1 MSVLAISITT
11 VALAEIGDKTQLLSL
26 LLASRYRKPIPIIA
40 AIFLATLANH
50 ALAAWLG
57 VVVADYLSPD
67 ILKWVLVVSFLAM
80 AGWILIPDK
89 LDGEESISTRG
100 PFVASFIAFFMAE
113 IGDKTQIATSILGA
127 QYADALSWVI
137 VGTTL
142 GMLLANVPVVLIG
155 KLSADKMPL
164 GLIRKVT
171 AGLFLL
177 MALAYGVFLSR
188 NARISTVQRDL
199 SPILMWIIMLGYE
212 QGSRVRVHH
221 YADSLHGDDTKKPEL
236 LIQFWLSVNVTRYG
250 VNRFMDAD
258 GGGRDCD
265 DGVSGRILDSRC
277 PYYSAAR

>member
-80 AGWILIPDK
+80 TGWVLIPDK

-171 AGLFLL
+171 AGLFLA
-177 MALAYGVFLSR
+177 MALATAFY
-188 NARISTVQRDL
+188 
-199 SPILMWIIMLGYE
+199 
-212 QGSRVRVHH
+212 
-221 YADSLHGDDTKKPEL
+221 
-236 LIQFWLSVNVTRYG
+236 
-250 VNRFMDAD
+250 
-258 GGGRDCD
+258 
-265 DGVSGRILDSRC
+265 
-277 PYYSAAR
+277 

>member
-40 AIFLATLANH
+40 AIFLATIANH

-67 ILKWVLVVSFLAM
+67 VLKWVLVVSFVAM
-80 AGWILIPDK
+80 AAWVLIPDK
-89 LDGEESISTRG
+89 LDDDEEISNRG
-100 PFVASFIAFFMAE
+100 PFIASFIAFFVAE

-137 VGTTL
+137 LGTTI

-164 GLIRKVT
+164 GFIRKVT
-171 AGLFLL
+171 AILFVLL
-177 MALAYGVFLSR
+177 AIG
-188 NARISTVQRDL
+188 
-199 SPILMWIIMLGYE
+199 
-212 QGSRVRVHH
+212 
-221 YADSLHGDDTKKPEL
+221 
-236 LIQFWLSVNVTRYG
+236 
-250 VNRFMDAD
+250 
-258 GGGRDCD
+258 
-265 DGVSGRILDSRC
+265 
-277 PYYSAAR
+277 AAFF